1 MSEKG
6 AVVAGNDEEPWPQF
20 RPPPARG
27 IRGGGQTREQANRAR
42 REQRISSHVE
52 RHRARGDHAPRGR
65 DRGLSREEIV
75 EAAIAVAD
83 AEGPDAISMRRIARE
98 LRAGAMSLYW
108 HVASKEELIDLML
121 DSLEAEIGVPEPTG
135 DWQADLRELAHRH
148 RAGLLR
154 HPWVME
160 YAANRPPSGPNDARN
175 LDLMLGMVAGTSV
188 DARMMVD
195 ILMTVVT
202 YVLGAV
208 LREVQEM
215 RSERIRAEREAI
227 MTTEQIDAERERF
240 HQWLANAD
248 RYPNIQRM
256 VKAGVDP
263 DAAETRDERF
273 EFGLDCLL
281 DGIAARLPAAG

>member
-1 MSEKG
+1 MAEH
-6 AVVAGNDEEPWPQF
+6 DEEPWPRF
-20 RPPPARG
+20 LPPPALG
-27 IRGGGQTREQANRAR
+27 ITGAWPPPDEGRRAR
-42 REQRISSHVE
+42 REQRISEHVE
-52 RHRARGDHAPRGR
+52 RHRARGAQPRPR

-75 EAAIAVAD
+75 AAAIAVAD

-108 HVASKEELIDLML
+108 HVASKEELIDAML

-175 LDLMLGMVAGTSV
+175 LDLMLGMVAGTGV
-188 DARMMVD
+188 DTRMMVN
-195 ILMTVVT
+195 ILMTVFT

-215 RSERIRAEREAI
+215 RSERNQAEREAA
-227 MTTEQIDAERERF
+227 MTAAEIEAERARF
-240 HQWLANAD
+240 HTWLADAD
-248 RYPNIQRM
+248 SYPNIRRM
-256 VKAGVDP
+256 IEADVDP
-263 DAAETRDERF
+263 YAADTRDERF

-281 DGIAARLPAAG
+281 AGIAARLPAAG